1 MVLLQ
6 LFDSLIL
13 QGIESPQVSG
23 QHLAVQTLITD
34 RKILRTA
41 WFCLPRIYISYG
53 NLSAGLETSFLLKYT
68 SCACFSRKLFI
79 LSGKSMFETD

>member
-41 WFCLPRIYISYG
+41 WFCLPRIYIY
-53 NLSAGLETSFLLKYT
+53 LMAIYLLASKH
-68 SCACFSRKLFI
+68 LFC
-79 LSGKSMFETD
+79 

>member
-41 WFCLPRIYISYG
+41 WFCLPRIYILWQFICWPRNIFSAEVYILCML
-53 NLSAGLETSFLLKYT
+53 LS
-68 SCACFSRKLFI
+68 
-79 LSGKSMFETD
+79 